1 MHRRDALSPHDQ
13 VGNRPEVGNDYI
25 DATLAAAF
33 VCVVIATVVYGV
45 ISIRKALGTPQPT
58 AIEIGF
64 GGAVTGG
71 GHA

>member
-1 MHRRDALSPHDQ
+1 
-13 VGNRPEVGNDYI
+13 
-25 DATLAAAF
+25 
-33 VCVVIATVVYGV
+33 VIATVVYGV